1 MEKSIFKE
9 RTLPEEPWAYYSHN
23 RLGGLLNNSPKLKL
37 ININNKYRRCR
48 GRARVNQFNHFLY
61 CTYIIAWTGLF
72 VNPLSM
78 ITCEI
83 EDNRHFAQI
92 ADIRIVQVADAVL
105 SGKTL
110 EFPHEL
116 LAVNL
121 IGSRIPVIGNPIAL
135 IGVFMGLAVNLTG
148 ADFPNLFPHFLF
160 LVVVDARMGERVAD
174 LRVNVQTAIQSA
186 ELPHLEEDFFDA
198 QLAGIFIVGELDC
211 VVIVPH
217 IVKAR
222 DFQNEIPVLADNAV
236 AGFTATQIQVVR
248 TAELPQIII
257 ANLLV
262 NERAVEQVEN
272 FLLRHFS
279 FPLSVSTL

>member
-1 MEKSIFKE
+1 
-9 RTLPEEPWAYYSHN
+9 
-23 RLGGLLNNSPKLKL
+23 
-37 ININNKYRRCR
+37 
-48 GRARVNQFNHFLY
+48 
-61 CTYIIAWTGLF
+61 
-72 VNPLSM
+72 M

-92 ADIRIVQVADAVL
+92 TNIRIVQVADAL
-105 SGKTL
+105 ISGETL

-121 IGSRIPVIGNPIAL
+121 VGSCIPFIGNPVAVIN
-135 IGVFMGLAVNLTG
+135 VFMGLTVNLAE
-148 ADFPNLFPHFLF
+148 ADFPNLFPHFPF
-160 LVVVDARMGERVAD
+160 LVVVNARMGERVAD
-174 LRVNVQTAIQSA
+174 LCVNVQTAIQSA

-211 VVIVPH
+211 VVIISHMVE
-217 IVKAR
+217 AR
-222 DFQNEIPVLADNAV
+222 DFQNEIPVLADDAV
-236 AGFTATQIQVVR
+236 ASFTAEHLQIMR

-257 ANLLV
+257 AHPLV

>member
-1 MEKSIFKE
+1 M
-9 RTLPEEPWAYYSHN
+9 
-23 RLGGLLNNSPKLKL
+23 GLN
-37 ININNKYRRCR
+37 
-48 GRARVNQFNHFLY
+48 
-61 CTYIIAWTGLF
+61 

-92 ADIRIVQVADAVL
+92 ANIGIVQVADAL
-105 SGKTL
+105 ISGETL

-121 IGSRIPVIGNPIAL
+121 IGSRIPFIGNPVAVIS
-135 IGVFMGLAVNLTG
+135 VFMGLAVNLAG
-148 ADFPNLFPHFLF
+148 ADFPNLFPHLPLF
-160 LVVVDARMGERVAD
+160 VVVDVRMGERKAD
-174 LRVNVQTAIQSA
+174 LCVNVQTTIQSA

-198 QLAGIFIVGELDC
+198 QLAGVLIVGELDC

-217 IVKAR
+217 IVKAG
-222 DFQNEIPVLADNAV
+222 DFQNEIPVLADDTV
-236 AGFTATQIQVVR
+236 ASFTATQIQIVR

-257 ANLLV
+257 ADLLV
-262 NERAVEQVEN
+262 RKIAVEQVEN